1 MKGCCHKPWMM
12 PGFMASGEE
21 DFNLRPEMRLDHLLK
36 CDYTKEWCPRELWK
50 EILKPPM
57 IYSVQFSSVHS
68 LSHVWP
74 FATPYCSTPTSLEV
88 QWLRVCL
95 PVQGT
100 WIQSL
105 VQEDPTCHRATKPTT
120 TESLHPRVCALQEE
134 KPLQEE
140 TCAPQLEETCTQ
152 RQRPSTVK
160 NK

>member
-1 MKGCCHKPWMM
+1 
-12 PGFMASGEE
+12 MASPVSRRRRWQRVRQFGWHHWLNRHEFQQIRGNSE
-21 DFNLRPEMRLDHLLK
+21 GQRSLVCCSPWGHKSRTQLSDWTTNVKKAM
-36 CDYTKEWCPRELWK
+36 
-50 EILKPPM
+50 IL
-57 IYSVQFSSVHS
+57 
-68 LSHVWP
+68 
-74 FATPYCSTPTSLEV
+74 TSLEV